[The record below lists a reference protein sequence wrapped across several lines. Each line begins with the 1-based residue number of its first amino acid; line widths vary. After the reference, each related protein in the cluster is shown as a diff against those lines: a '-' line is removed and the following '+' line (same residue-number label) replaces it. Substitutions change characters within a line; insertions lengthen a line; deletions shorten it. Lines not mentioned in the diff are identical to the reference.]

1 MSTLAAAS
9 SSSSSSATSSPRC
22 VPFAFRRGA
31 ARRRLPAPD
40 AGGCGRPLC
49 RPAEALGGGIQ
60 SAFFASLDR
69 CSCVE
74 IRTKSF
80 KEPEPDDAVP
90 LVPPTP
96 PHDDSGSAAAA
107 GSGWRRSGS
116 AAGKPRRGL
125 GCCTPT
131 TDN

>member
-1 MSTLAAAS
+1 MSTLAAAAAAS
-9 SSSSSSATSSPRC
+9 SSPATSSPRC

-31 ARRRLPAPD
+31 ARRRLPAPG

-74 IRTKSF
+74 IRTESF
-80 KEPEPDDAVP
+80 KEPEPDAVP
-90 LVPPTP
+90 LVPPPP
-96 PHDDSGSAAAA
+96 PHDDSGSAAAAA

-116 AAGKPRRGL
+116 AGGKPRRGL
-125 GCCTPT
+125 GCCTPGH
-131 TDN
+131 